1 MRKIIAA
8 AVALSLMML
17 WGCGSDGEYYTKEKH
32 VEKEKVSLAD
42 DNSSNVTGY
51 YTLKGAIMNMVNMAV
66 AEDVL
71 KIGEYSGDLD
81 TDLQAVINEITTVD
95 PIGIYGVSSIN
106 IEQTRVLTYRE
117 VSVSIQY
124 KKSPEE
130 IRNIVSVGGEYE
142 LLNRI
147 SLMLDSFGSSA
158 VFAVS
163 DSDFVPQD
171 IEKIIYALWMRTGA
185 RAIGL
190 DGVSVSEYPEESERF
205 ILELDAVYIMET
217 EELERLAEETDA
229 KAAEAAALI
238 GGESMAERISGINAY
253 LAENVVFDTSAQRV
267 VNEMQ
272 GSQRKTGVYTACGA
286 FIEGEAAQS
295 GFVLAASA
303 MLEHLG
309 IEHTVETGTVGDD
322 IWSWIVINADGES
335 WIFDPTAIQ
344 AGREDFFAP
353 ESEIG
358 ENYIKW

>member
-1 MRKIIAA
+1 MKKIIAA

-32 VEKEKVSLAD
+32 VEKEKVSLSD
-42 DNSSNVTGY
+42 DNSSSITGY

-81 TDLQAVINEITTVD
+81 TDLQTIISEITTVD

-106 IEQTRVLTYRE
+106 IEQRRVLTYRE

-130 IRNIVSVGGEYE
+130 IRNIISVGGEYE

-147 SLMLDSFGSSA
+147 SLMLDDYGSSA

-163 DSDFVPQD
+163 DPDFVPQD
-171 IEKIIYALWMRTGA
+171 IDKIIYTLWMRTGV

-190 DGVSVSEYPEESERF
+190 DGVNVSEYPEDSERF
-205 ILELDAVYIMET
+205 ILELDPVYIMEH
-217 EELERLAEETDA
+217 EELEHLAEETYA
-229 KAAEAAALI
+229 KAAEAASLIEGESLMEKI
-238 GGESMAERISGINAY
+238 GGINTY
-253 LAENVVFDTSAQRV
+253 LAANVIFDTSAQRV

-272 GSQRKTGVYTACGA
+272 GGQRKTNVYTACGA
-286 FIEGEAAQS
+286 LMEGEAAQS

-303 MLEHLG
+303 MLESLG
-309 IEHTVETGTVGDD
+309 IEHTVEAGTVGDD
-322 IWSWIVINADGES
+322 IWSWIVIGVEDED

-344 AGREDFFAP
+344 VGRDVFFAP

-358 ENYIKW
+358 TNYIKW